1 MDAERTDYV
10 NENITLIQ
18 KQDGLTFGT
27 DAYLLYA
34 YLPKGKRIRKIADLG
49 GGTGILSL
57 LALASGKA
65 ERAYCVEIQEDFAD
79 LIGRNAGKNGLS
91 DRLIPVC
98 KDVRELT
105 VHDTDGTCDLVLT
118 NPPYLAADCGYHNE
132 AGSMDIAR
140 REICGTIADFCQ
152 AAARILRF
160 GGSFFIV
167 YRPDRLVDLL
177 CAMREAGIEPK
188 RLTPVLPSAG
198 SLPSLILCEGRRG
211 GATGLFYTKPLILY
225 ENGENYTDDLK
236 GIYERGEFDES
247 YRKP

>member
-1 MDAERTDYV
+1 MDERIDYV

-18 KQDGLTFGT
+18 RQDGLTFGT

-34 YLPKGKRIRKIADLG
+34 YIPKGKRFRKIADLG

-65 ERAYCVEIQEDFAD
+65 ETAYSVEIQPDFAD
-79 LIGRNAGKNGLS
+79 LIGRNAEKNGLS
-91 DRLIPVC
+91 ERLIPVC
-98 KDVRELT
+98 KDVRQLT
-105 VHDTDGTCDLVLT
+105 ANHIGGTCDLVLT
-118 NPPYLAADCGYHNE
+118 NPPYLAADCGYHNG
-132 AGSMDIAR
+132 ATSMDIAR
-140 REICGTIADFCQ
+140 REICGTIADFCS

-160 GGSFFIV
+160 GGRFYAV

-188 RLTPVLPSAG
+188 RLTPVLPYAG

-211 GATGLFYTKPLILY
+211 GSPGLFYTKPLILY

-236 GIYERGEFDES
+236 RIYERGEFDES

>member
-1 MDAERTDYV
+1 MDERIDHV
-10 NENITLIQ
+10 NEQITLIQ
-18 KQDGLTFGT
+18 KKDGLTFGT

-57 LALASGKA
+57 LSLSAGKA
-65 ERAYCVEIQEDFAD
+65 ETAYSVEIQTDFAD
-79 LIGRNAGKNGLS
+79 LIGRNAEKNGLS

-105 VHDTDGTCDLVLT
+105 AADTDGCCDLVLT
-118 NPPYLAADCGYHNE
+118 NPPYLAAECGFHND
-132 AGSMDIAR
+132 AKSMDIAR
-140 REICGTIADFCQ
+140 REICGNITDFCK

-160 GGSFFIV
+160 GGSFYAV

-177 CAMREAGIEPK
+177 CAMRESGIEPK

-211 GATGLFYTKPLILY
+211 GAPGLFYTKPLILY
-225 ENGENYTDDLK
+225 ESGENYTDDLK
-236 GIYERGEFDES
+236 RIYERGEFDES